1 MTVSELKLI
10 PPAEFNEVPFTGI
23 FNKNLGQWYIKGSV
37 PLPIWGVFITPN
49 LIRDTLVPIAHGGVL
64 MAFADFTM
72 YYGARLGIDR
82 ITDPTIGMRAS
93 EDSLTT
99 VTVSI
104 NCDFMNVVK
113 VGDFLESHAE
123 IGRASKGV
131 TFMRTTLKV
140 GNKPIM
146 QCSGTYMQK
155 GNMVVP
161 KTV

>member
-23 FNKNLGQWYIKGSV
+23 FNKNLGKWYIKRSL
-37 PLPIWGVFITPN
+37 PLPVWGVFITTD

-82 ITDPTIGMRAS
+82 ITDPTAIMKAS
-93 EDSLTT
+93 EDSLNT
-99 VTVSI
+99 VTISI

-123 IGRASKGV
+123 IGKASKGV
-131 TFMRTTLKV
+131 TFMRTILKV

-155 GNMVVP
+155 SNVVIP
-161 KTV
+161 KSV